1 MLPEAQPLDTPS
13 PSAVDTAAI
22 GKLVREELDRNN
34 KYLEF
39 AQAQIEKDR
48 SFYKHLYTYA
58 MAFLAFMIV
67 VAGIF
72 SYTSVNQMRTDMKA
86 SVDAEL
92 VALRTQAKAATDEA
106 QATVNR
112 ELANVRM
119 EVQKRIDTEFRSDNI
134 AKLIANVA
142 KERTDKELTEIIRS
156 ETSTQVAKG
165 IQEHLPAIRRIIEDQ
180 TREGV
185 KALQPTINRIVAD
198 ELEAQVMKSVAPVEA
213 QMKEYEE
220 LITWWKKNR
229 TSVDQNEI
237 RK

>member
-72 SYTSVNQMRTDMKA
+72 SYT
-86 SVDAEL
+86 
-92 VALRTQAKAATDEA
+92 
-106 QATVNR
+106 
-112 ELANVRM
+112 
-119 EVQKRIDTEFRSDNI
+119 
-134 AKLIANVA
+134 
-142 KERTDKELTEIIRS
+142 
-156 ETSTQVAKG
+156 
-165 IQEHLPAIRRIIEDQ
+165 
-180 TREGV
+180 
-185 KALQPTINRIVAD
+185 
-198 ELEAQVMKSVAPVEA
+198 
-213 QMKEYEE
+213 
-220 LITWWKKNR
+220 
-229 TSVDQNEI
+229 
-237 RK
+237 